1 MSENPNPHIGSSFDA
16 FLAEEGLLE
25 ACEEQAIKEL
35 LAEQIKRAIQ
45 EKGLTRTAMAA
56 RMQTS
61 RAALNRLLDPRNTS
75 VTLRTLQKAAAVCGK
90 RVRLELTDT
99 TT

>member
-1 MSENPNPHIGSSFDA
+1 MSQNPRVGSSFDD

-35 LAEQIKRAIQ
+35 LAEQIKRAMQ

-61 RAALNRLLDPRNTS
+61 RAALNRLLDPGNSS
-75 VTLRTLQKAAAVCGK
+75 VTLHTLQKAATVCGK
-90 RVRLELTDT
+90 RLRLELTNT
-99 TT
+99 GE

>member
-1 MSENPNPHIGSSFDA
+1 MSQNLNPRIGSSFDD
-16 FLAEEGLLE
+16 FLAAEDLLE

-35 LAEQIKRAIQ
+35 LAEQIKRAMQ

-61 RAALNRLLDPRNTS
+61 RAALNRLLDPNNPS
-75 VTLRTLQKAAAVCGK
+75 VTLRTLQKAATVCGK
-90 RVRLELTDT
+90 RLRLELTNT
-99 TT
+99 VE